1 MQHPTKSND
10 LQDITIRQ
18 ESCIQAQTDTN
29 KDKMAV

>member
-1 MQHPTKSND
+1 MQHPAKSND

-18 ESCIQAQTDTN
+18 ERCIPAQTDTH